1 MCLPTSFIVAPPA
14 TATATATATT
24 PSSPSLPRRS
34 SLISKNSSSRSSR
47 RRRTSF
53 APMVTVTETYKVTPE
68 EATDVWYN
76 REDMIQMKSSAKKLA
91 LRTAMAAA
99 AREHQPVV
107 PATKKVER
115 GLETCSLERQ
125 KRRRLSIKCTM
136 SAHRRGMTP
145 DQVAVISERCSE
157 WVTRQ
162 AFVVACHD
170 FAELYRPDMI
180 ELIPQ
185 VESTPPAFP
194 FGFQPKTPPSS
205 VVGDNSSEK
214 NGTNKRRRPV
224 TPENEHTT
232 ATTTSVNKRQR
243 VC

>member
-14 TATATATATT
+14 TATTSS
-24 PSSPSLPRRS
+24 SSPSSPRRS
-34 SLISKNSSSRSSR
+34 SLIAKNSSSSSSSR

-99 AREHQPVV
+99 REDQTV

-115 GLETCSLERQ
+115 GLEACSLERQ

-136 SAHRRGMTP
+136 SAHRRGMAP

-157 WVTRQ
+157 WVARQ

-194 FGFQPKTPPSS
+194 FGFQPKTPSS
-205 VVGDNSSEK
+205 FVGDNTEK
-214 NGTNKRRRPV
+214 NNKRRPV
-224 TPENEHTT
+224 TPEIEHT